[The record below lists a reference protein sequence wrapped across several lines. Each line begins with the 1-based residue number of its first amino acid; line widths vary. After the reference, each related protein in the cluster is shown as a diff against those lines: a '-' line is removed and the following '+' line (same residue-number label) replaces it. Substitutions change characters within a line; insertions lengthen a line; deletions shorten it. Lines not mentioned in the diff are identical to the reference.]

1 MKRQI
6 VITGWQSKVLT
17 ALYEEDTLC
26 ELNLEPKKSQVRVGD
41 IYIGKVKHIVQ
52 NIQAAFVEITPGVM
66 GYYPLKDN
74 AVHFFVN
81 QKKNDKIVAGD
92 EIVVQVEKENLK
104 TKAWFLT
111 GRLSFPG
118 RYTVLTKGKT
128 GIQISARIKDTAER
142 DRLTGIVSGEEI
154 EGAAWMIRTE
164 SRSDR
169 GRDASLKS

>member
-104 TKAWFLT
+104 TKAWCLT
-111 GRLSFPG
+111 
-118 RYTVLTKGKT
+118 
-128 GIQISARIKDTAER
+128 
-142 DRLTGIVSGEEI
+142 
-154 EGAAWMIRTE
+154 
-164 SRSDR
+164 
-169 GRDASLKS
+169 

>member
-26 ELNLEPKKSQVRVGD
+26 ELNLEPKKRQVRVGD

-92 EIVVQVEKENLK
+92 EIVEFSGKIYRVD
-104 TKAWFLT
+104 
-111 GRLSFPG
+111 
-118 RYTVLTKGKT
+118 KGKNWYSD
-128 GIQISARIKDTAER
+128 ICKDQR
-142 DRLTGIVSGEEI
+142 YGGKRSIDRNCFG
-154 EGAAWMIRTE
+154 
-164 SRSDR
+164 
-169 GRDASLKS
+169 

>member
-74 AVHFFVN
+74 AVHFLLIKRKMTKLLPGMRSLFRL
-81 QKKNDKIVAGD
+81 KK
-92 EIVVQVEKENLK
+92 
-104 TKAWFLT
+104 
-111 GRLSFPG
+111 
-118 RYTVLTKGKT
+118 
-128 GIQISARIKDTAER
+128 RI
-142 DRLTGIVSGEEI
+142 
-154 EGAAWMIRTE
+154 
-164 SRSDR
+164 
-169 GRDASLKS
+169 

>member
-74 AVHFFVN
+74 AVHFVVN

-92 EIVVQVEKENLK
+92 EIVVQVEKEFEDKGLVSD
-104 TKAWFLT
+104 
-111 GRLSFPG
+111 R
-118 RYTVLTKGKT
+118 TVKFSGKIYRVDKGKNRYSD
-128 GIQISARIKDTAER
+128 ICKDQR
-142 DRLTGIVSGEEI
+142 YGGKRSIDRNCFG
-154 EGAAWMIRTE
+154 
-164 SRSDR
+164 
-169 GRDASLKS
+169 

>member
-66 GYYPLKDN
+66 GYYPRRDN
-74 AVHFFVN
+74 AHFFVN
-81 QKKNDKIVAGD
+81 QRKM
-92 EIVVQVEKENLK
+92 
-104 TKAWFLT
+104 TKL
-111 GRLSFPG
+111 LPG
-118 RYTVLTKGKT
+118 G
-128 GIQISARIKDTAER
+128 
-142 DRLTGIVSGEEI
+142 
-154 EGAAWMIRTE
+154 
-164 SRSDR
+164 
-169 GRDASLKS
+169 

>member
-66 GYYPLKDN
+66 GYYPLVSDRTVK
-74 AVHFFVN
+74 FSG
-81 QKKNDKIVAGD
+81 KIYRVD
-92 EIVVQVEKENLK
+92 
-104 TKAWFLT
+104 
-111 GRLSFPG
+111 
-118 RYTVLTKGKT
+118 KGKNRYSD
-128 GIQISARIKDTAER
+128 ICKDQR
-142 DRLTGIVSGEEI
+142 CGGKRSIDRNCFG
-154 EGAAWMIRTE
+154 
-164 SRSDR
+164 
-169 GRDASLKS
+169 